1 MTSMIKDLCKL
12 IAGYVENSSDMRSV
26 DVPMLED
33 AFITKPPGLVCIPYV
48 DMFGDNAGY
57 FLQLKLG
64 DNGKAVQGTDCL
76 LTIE

>member
-26 DVPMLED
+26 ED

-48 DMFGDNAGY
+48 DMFGDDAGY
-57 FLQLKLG
+57 FLHLKLG

>member
-33 AFITKPPGLVCIPYV
+33 AFITKPPGFSVYTVCGHV
-48 DMFGDNAGY
+48 WG
-57 FLQLKLG
+57 
-64 DNGKAVQGTDCL
+64 
-76 LTIE
+76 